1 MDDGAFVGGYRV
13 GALFKGSFEMIDGG
27 LAVVGVERTG
37 FEDDVGADAF
47 EPLAGVSRSGSWV
60 LRGPVI
66 VEDSERVQAVG
77 VGEPARAAGGYAGEA
92 PADVVAPA
100 EFGLF
105 GDEQAQKG
113 AADVAETD
121 QGQVIG
127 WNGFLLRSD
136 FVRGAVLASAK
147 VYAES

>member
-1 MDDGAFVGGYRV
+1 MDDGTLVGGYRV
-13 GALFKGSFEMIDGG
+13 GALLKGSFEMIDGG
-27 LAVVGVERTG
+27 LAVVGVEGAG

-47 EPLAGVSRSGSWV
+47 EPLADVSRSCSWV

-92 PADVVAPA
+92 PADVVAAA

-105 GDEQAQKG
+105 GDEQAQEG
-113 AADVAETD
+113 AADVAETY
-121 QGQVIG
+121 QGQVVG
-127 WNGFLLRSD
+127 WNGFLPGNEFMTRMCPLFD
-136 FVRGAVLASAK
+136 AFFRG
-147 VYAES
+147 